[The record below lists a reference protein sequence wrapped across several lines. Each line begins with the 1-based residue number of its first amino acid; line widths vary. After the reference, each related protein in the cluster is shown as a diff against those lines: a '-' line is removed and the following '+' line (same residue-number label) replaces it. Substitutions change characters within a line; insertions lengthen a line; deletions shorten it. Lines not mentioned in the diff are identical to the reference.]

1 MATIDTDTITKYIPV
16 IVIIVGFAV
25 TWGSFVQ
32 RMEALEETIV
42 RIEEKQLDVDV
53 AVKQEQIKQLR
64 SDMNELEDKYRT
76 QWQIYGKLENDLRS
90 HLNNH

>member
-16 IVIIVGFAV
+16 VVIIAGFAV

>member
-16 IVIIVGFAV
+16 IVIIAGFAV

>member
-16 IVIIVGFAV
+16 IVIIAGFAV

-64 SDMNELEDKYRT
+64 SDLNELEDKYRT
-76 QWQIYGKLENDLRS
+76 QWQVYGKLENDLRS

>member
-16 IVIIVGFAV
+16 IVIIAGFAV

-64 SDMNELEDKYRT
+64 SDLNQLEDKYRT
-76 QWQIYGKLENDLRS
+76 QWQIYGKLENDLRL

>member
-16 IVIIVGFAV
+16 IVIIAGFAV

-42 RIEEKQLDVDV
+42 RIEAKQLDVDV

-64 SDMNELEDKYRT
+64 SDLNELEDKYRT
-76 QWQIYGKLENDLRS
+76 QWQVYGKLENDLRS
-90 HLNNH
+90 HLDNH

>member
-16 IVIIVGFAV
+16 VVIIAGFAV

-76 QWQIYGKLENDLRS
+76 QWQIYGKLENDLRL

>member
-1 MATIDTDTITKYIPV
+1 
-16 IVIIVGFAV
+16 
-25 TWGSFVQ
+25 
-32 RMEALEETIV
+32 MEALEETIV

>member
-16 IVIIVGFAV
+16 IVIIAGFAV

-42 RIEEKQLDVDV
+42 RIEAKQLDVDV

-64 SDMNELEDKYRT
+64 SDLNELEDKYRT
-76 QWQIYGKLENDLRS
+76 QWQVYGKLENDLRS

>member
-1 MATIDTDTITKYIPV
+1 MVTIDANTITKYIPV
-16 IVIIVGFAV
+16 IVIIAGFAV

-64 SDMNELEDKYRT
+64 SDLNELEDKYRT
-76 QWQIYGKLENDLRS
+76 QWQVYGKLENDLRS

>member
-16 IVIIVGFAV
+16 IVIIAGFAV

-64 SDMNELEDKYRT
+64 SDLNELEDKYRT

>member
-16 IVIIVGFAV
+16 IVIIAGFAV

-64 SDMNELEDKYRT
+64 SDLNQLEDKYRT
-76 QWQIYGKLENDLRS
+76 QWQVYGKLENDLRL

>member
-64 SDMNELEDKYRT
+64 SDLNQLEDKYRT
-76 QWQIYGKLENDLRS
+76 QWQVYGKLENDLRS

>member
-16 IVIIVGFAV
+16 IVIIAGFAV

-64 SDMNELEDKYRT
+64 SDLNQLEDKYRT
-76 QWQIYGKLENDLRS
+76 QWQVYGKLENDLRS

>member
-1 MATIDTDTITKYIPV
+1 MAIIDTDTITKYIPV
-16 IVIIVGFAV
+16 IVIIAGFAV